1 MLDEQRPAAWD
12 APARMTSRLELEY
25 DGSAFAGWA
34 RQPGQRTVQ
43 EEVEKALC
51 VVLREDAVALTVA
64 GRTDAGVHAWG
75 QVCSYEHEAVD
86 PLRLNALLP
95 DDVAVL
101 DCNPAADGFD
111 ARRDAVSRTY
121 CYRILHRRARSVWL
135 ADRSLWV
142 HRRLDREALQA
153 CAQALAGTHDFTA
166 FTPTDTYHT
175 RFDRN
180 ILSAQWRSDGDVL
193 EFWIT
198 ADTFMRHMNR
208 VLVGTMLEVATGA
221 RGLDEFVALLDGRP
235 RSHAGPTAPAHGLA
249 LASVAYPDG

>member
-1 MLDEQRPAAWD
+1 
-12 APARMTSRLELEY
+12 MTSRLELEY

-43 EEVEKALC
+43 EELEKALC
-51 VVLREDAVALTVA
+51 VVLREEAVALTVA

-101 DCNPAADGFD
+101 DCNPAVDGFD

-121 CYRILHRRARSVWL
+121 CYRVLNRRARPVWL

-166 FTPTDTYHT
+166 FTPKDTYHT
-175 RFDRN
+175 RFDRDV
-180 ILSAQWRSDGDVL
+180 LSAQWRTDGDLL

-235 RSHAGPTAPAHGLA
+235 RSHAGPTAPPHGLA
-249 LASVAYPDG
+249 LASVAYRDG